1 MHYIFWTGLRN
12 CFFCL
17 KTEQNRNIFYKTSQK
32 EEKMKDKI
40 IAYGKEYT
48 SNFKQNP
55 LSATAVLIMQIIFVL
70 GWGVYFYYILGN
82 IITIV
87 IPGQSGPKSN
97 IYVECADIIIQTL
110 VYTYIFCR
118 LFPNMFAINKGFRL
132 KLYAIL
138 ISAVFALIS
147 GEFSIA
153 RFIPRFSD
161 NVPTAFWAV
170 QEGENK

>member
-1 MHYIFWTGLRN
+1 
-12 CFFCL
+12 
-17 KTEQNRNIFYKTSQK
+17 
-32 EEKMKDKI
+32 MKDKI

-138 ISAVFALIS
+138 ISAVFALIRESSALRVLYPASAITYLPLS
-147 GEFSIA
+147 GLYKKERTNDTKDFTC
-153 RFIPRFSD
+153 
-161 NVPTAFWAV
+161 NKNAFF
-170 QEGENK
+170 KFP